1 MKVFISFT
9 TIILLIVSSDN
20 SSAQVS
26 KTFSDGFAI
35 EVGLGYN
42 QIHRHLV
49 NPNGPM
55 PLFPGSMKKDIY
67 YEAIKLT
74 PSIRFSYEIQIN
86 NSVYISPF
94 LEYSFI
100 EGKSDDGFESPLSVH
115 SINLGLLPSYNYKNF
130 QFTGGIKYNSFI
142 KRKDKNMIDWF
153 APYTF
158 DYGFRLSY
166 KISDIII
173 SAEGWYNISTLS
185 SPEYENLYE
194 WNYCRY
200 NFLIGYRF

>member
-1 MKVFISFT
+1 MKWIFFIFIFFST
-9 TIILLIVSSDN
+9 VLSY
-20 SSAQVS
+20 AQQNNFPT
-26 KTFSDGFAI
+26 KEFSI

-42 QIHRHLV
+42 QIHRHV
-49 NPNGPM
+49 INPDGPQ
-55 PLFPGSMKKDIY
+55 PLILGSTKRDLY
-67 YEAIKLT
+67 YEAFKLT

-86 NSVYISPF
+86 NTVYVSPF
-94 LEYSFI
+94 LEYSFM
-100 EGKSDDGFESPLSVH
+100 EGKSDDGFESPFSVH
-115 SINLGLLPSYNYKNF
+115 TLNLGLLPSYNYNNL
-130 QFTGGIKYNSFI
+130 QFAGGIRYNYFMEWTDKYAE
-142 KRKDKNMIDWF
+142 DDF
-153 APYTF
+153 ASYSF

-173 SAEGWYNISTLS
+173 SAEGWHNISTLS